1 MSAKDSAIETGNPEA
16 RLVVSLCHTNR
27 RYSKEL
33 LEAEAKRSMSKSRNI
48 LITGASSGFGRD
60 TSVALAQQGHTVVA
74 TMRGIDGKNAEA
86 AQSLREEAEANGWN
100 LHVLEMDVTDES
112 AVEAAVA
119 QAIEMAGH
127 LDVVINNAGVG
138 TFGAQE
144 AFPIEQ
150 IQEVFDV
157 NVFGVL
163 RVNRAALPHMRS
175 RGKGHV
181 IYVSSGLGR
190 FVFPFV
196 GPYAGTKFALEGLA
210 EVASYELKA
219 EGIDTTIVQPGAFGT
234 TFGANM
240 LRPRDGDRQ
249 ESYGDSVK
257 GMFAS
262 MAQGFAE
269 REYQDP
275 KEVVDVL
282 VELVESDP
290 GNRPLRVPV
299 GADSEMAC
307 EPINNAQ
314 AQSQQAIMAHFG
326 WD

>member
-1 MSAKDSAIETGNPEA
+1 MSE
-16 RLVVSLCHTNR
+16 
-27 RYSKEL
+27 
-33 LEAEAKRSMSKSRNI
+33 SRNVF
-48 LITGASSGFGRD
+48 ITGASSGFGWD
-60 TSVALAQQGHTVVA
+60 TSVSLAQRGHTVFA
-74 TMRGIDGKNAEA
+74 AMRGVNDKNADA
-86 AQSLREEAEANGWN
+86 AQRLRREAEANAWN

-112 AVEAAVA
+112 AVEAAVS
-119 QAIEMAGH
+119 QAIETAGH

-144 AFPIEQ
+144 AFPVEQ
-150 IQEVFDV
+150 VQDVFDV

-175 RGKGHV
+175 RGKGHI

-210 EVASYELKA
+210 EAASYELKT

-240 LRPRDGDRQ
+240 LQPRDGDRLAT
-249 ESYGDSVK
+249 YGDSVK
-257 GMFAS
+257 GMFSA
-262 MAQGFAE
+262 MAKGFAE

-275 KEVVDVL
+275 QEVVNVL
-282 VELVESDP
+282 VELAESDP

-299 GADSEMAC
+299 GADSKMAC
-307 EPINNAQ
+307 EPINQAQ
-314 AQSQQAIMAHFG
+314 AQSPEAIMAHFG
-326 WD
+326 WS